1 MGSLGLTAT
10 MAVRSAF
17 ALLCFALLCGLAA
30 SSGFQ
35 SETETELRTK
45 NEGEAA
51 GNQVLVADAV
61 ESRVARGSKKGG
73 EKNACKEDPKSK
85 KCLRQTR
92 RSKQGAKNN
101 NKPKNRPNKN
111 GGKKKKNRSKKIQKK
126 KSKKGGKSGK
136 GGKRNNNRGRKPRKN
151 PSQKKSAKKAKKAEI
166 KEQKQI
172 ARQENKAKKIAKR
185 LRKQQARNNEKLGK
199 KASAK
204 ASNRNATVNLTC
216 LTTAIQL
223 LKFQK
228 DNVNNFLSRHTRQIK
243 QNALTTKKQGKKG
256 EFAEPAA
263 RLIQSGGGNKS
274 NLICGGSTNS
284 TGAKQLLNLTNLLG
298 CSAAIKTACTPPS
311 GINQTFMTDCYE
323 KSKGFNTTL
332 TGCVSTALKG
342 SDPCSCF
349 TDAKLVGAMTKL
361 KPCKGKDEAKLAAKA
376 RTTCLTQMRACNGYV
391 ELAGR
396 LQYTCKY
403 TADDLKK
410 TLAQVTAN
418 NASVAAAMAKVKA
431 LTGVEASDNSSSSNS
446 SRRARAAHHEE
457 ENIAPM
463 DAVQQLMSFQ
473 GRHGGK
479 REIRSKRATFT
490 CASMTTAVQ
499 TCTTA
504 VSSTPSGSTVISSCT
519 IETTQTSVTC
529 TDTEKTA
536 LQTVSN
542 TLLVAQRIFTAFA
555 VSILSELS
563 ESAGATP
570 STSELETLVNQI
582 TTGTSTKAASSRNRN
597 MLRQM
602 VLDKM
607 KN

>member
-1 MGSLGLTAT
+1 MK
-10 MAVRSAF
+10 
-17 ALLCFALLCGLAA
+17 
-30 SSGFQ
+30 
-35 SETETELRTK
+35 TK
-45 NEGEAA
+45 KKSNV
-51 GNQVLVADAV
+51 NPKNKL
-61 ESRVARGSKKGG
+61 SKK
-73 EKNACKEDPKSK
+73 EEQK
-85 KCLRQTR
+85 KL
-92 RSKQGAKNN
+92 AK
-101 NKPKNRPNKN
+101 
-111 GGKKKKNRSKKIQKK
+111 QKK
-126 KSKKGGKSGK
+126 K
-136 GGKRNNNRGRKPRKN
+136 
-151 PSQKKSAKKAKKAEI
+151 
-166 KEQKQI
+166 
-172 ARQENKAKKIAKR
+172 ARKIAKR
-185 LRKQQARNNEKLGK
+185 LRKQQGRNNEKLGK

-284 TGAKQLLNLTNLLG
+284 TGAKQLLNLTNLLDG

-446 SRRARAAHHEE
+446 SRRTRAAHHEE

-504 VSSTPSGSTVISSCT
+504 VSSTPSGSSVISSCT

-529 TDTEKTA
+529 TDTEKTV

-570 STSELETLVNQI
+570 STSELDTLVNQI

>member
-1 MGSLGLTAT
+1 MGSLGLPAIA

-30 SSGFQ
+30 SSAAVQ
-35 SETETELRTK
+35 SETETELK
-45 NEGEAA
+45 EGEAA
-51 GNQVLVADAV
+51 GNQVLVEQAL
-61 ESRVARGSKKGG
+61 ESRVVRGSMRKEKIRKECKK
-73 EKNACKEDPKSK
+73 NPKSK
-85 KCLRQTR
+85 RCKRQKTR
-92 RSKQGAKNN
+92 ARGTRTRGKPDQRTNPCKKDKKSQACKKLKDRKKQKRGKKEGPSRKQKKKEKKIANEEKKLARRQKKLARRQKARGRKNN
-101 NKPKNRPNKN
+101 NL
-111 GGKKKKNRSKKIQKK
+111 GGGESSR
-126 KSKKGGKSGK
+126 
-136 GGKRNNNRGRKPRKN
+136 
-151 PSQKKSAKKAKKAEI
+151 
-166 KEQKQI
+166 
-172 ARQENKAKKIAKR
+172 
-185 LRKQQARNNEKLGK
+185 
-199 KASAK
+199 AS
-204 ASNRNATVNLTC
+204 TVNLTC

-228 DNVNNFLSRHTRQIK
+228 DNVNNFLARQTRQLK

-263 RLIQSGGGNKS
+263 RLIQAGGGNKS
-274 NLICGGSTNS
+274 NLTCGGSTTS
-284 TGAKQLLNLTNLLG
+284 AGAKQLLNLTNLLDG
-298 CSAAIKTACTPPS
+298 CSAAIKDACTPPS
-311 GINQTFMTDCYE
+311 GINQTFMKECFD

-332 TGCVSTALKG
+332 SGCVSTAMSG

-349 TDAKLVGAMTKL
+349 TDAKLVGAMTNL

-376 RTTCLTQMRACNGYV
+376 RTKCLTQMRACNGYV
-391 ELAGR
+391 EQAGR

-410 TLAQVTAN
+410 TLGQITAN
-418 NASVAAAMAKVKA
+418 NATVAAAMAKVKA
-431 LTGVEASDNSSSSNS
+431 LTGVEASDGSSNS
-446 SRRARAAHHEE
+446 SRRAREAEVHED
-457 ENIAPM
+457 NIAPM

-473 GRHGGK
+473 GRHLGK
-479 REIRSKRATFT
+479 REIRTKRATYT

-519 IETTQTSVTC
+519 IETTQTSITC
-529 TDTEKTA
+529 TDAEKTA

-570 STSELETLVNQI
+570 STTEIASLAAAATGD
-582 TTGTSTKAASSRNRN
+582 TTTKAASSRNRN

>member
-172 ARQENKAKKIAKR
+172 ARQENKA
-185 LRKQQARNNEKLGK
+185 N
-199 KASAK
+199 AK

-342 SDPCSCF
+342 SDPCSRF

-361 KPCKGKDEAKLAAKA
+361 KP
-376 RTTCLTQMRACNGYV
+376 Y
-391 ELAGR
+391 
-396 LQYTCKY
+396 
-403 TADDLKK
+403 
-410 TLAQVTAN
+410 
-418 NASVAAAMAKVKA
+418 
-431 LTGVEASDNSSSSNS
+431 
-446 SRRARAAHHEE
+446 
-457 ENIAPM
+457 
-463 DAVQQLMSFQ
+463 
-473 GRHGGK
+473 
-479 REIRSKRATFT
+479 
-490 CASMTTAVQ
+490 
-499 TCTTA
+499 
-504 VSSTPSGSTVISSCT
+504 
-519 IETTQTSVTC
+519 
-529 TDTEKTA
+529 
-536 LQTVSN
+536 
-542 TLLVAQRIFTAFA
+542 
-555 VSILSELS
+555 
-563 ESAGATP
+563 
-570 STSELETLVNQI
+570 
-582 TTGTSTKAASSRNRN
+582 
-597 MLRQM
+597 
-602 VLDKM
+602 
-607 KN
+607 

>member
-1 MGSLGLTAT
+1 MKT
-10 MAVRSAF
+10 
-17 ALLCFALLCGLAA
+17 
-30 SSGFQ
+30 
-35 SETETELRTK
+35 
-45 NEGEAA
+45 
-51 GNQVLVADAV
+51 
-61 ESRVARGSKKGG
+61 
-73 EKNACKEDPKSK
+73 
-85 KCLRQTR
+85 
-92 RSKQGAKNN
+92 
-101 NKPKNRPNKN
+101 
-111 GGKKKKNRSKKIQKK
+111 KK
-126 KSKKGGKSGK
+126 KSNVNPKNKLSKKE
-136 GGKRNNNRGRKPRKN
+136 KN
-151 PSQKKSAKKAKKAEI
+151 EKKKLAR
-166 KEQKQI
+166 EQK
-172 ARQENKAKKIAKR
+172 RKIAKR
-185 LRKQQARNNEKLGK
+185 LRKQQGRNNEKLGK

-284 TGAKQLLNLTNLLG
+284 TGAKQLLNLTNLLDG

-418 NASVAAAMAKVKA
+418 NASVA
-431 LTGVEASDNSSSSNS
+431 
-446 SRRARAAHHEE
+446 
-457 ENIAPM
+457 
-463 DAVQQLMSFQ
+463 
-473 GRHGGK
+473 
-479 REIRSKRATFT
+479 
-490 CASMTTAVQ
+490 
-499 TCTTA
+499 
-504 VSSTPSGSTVISSCT
+504 
-519 IETTQTSVTC
+519 
-529 TDTEKTA
+529 
-536 LQTVSN
+536 
-542 TLLVAQRIFTAFA
+542 
-555 VSILSELS
+555 
-563 ESAGATP
+563 
-570 STSELETLVNQI
+570 
-582 TTGTSTKAASSRNRN
+582 
-597 MLRQM
+597 
-602 VLDKM
+602 
-607 KN
+607 